1 MEDRVRGY
9 AGPRQTVLVVDDNE
23 IQRDLVR
30 DLLTPLGFDV
40 LAAATGRECLALAE
54 QHRPN
59 LVLLDIAMPEMDG
72 WQVAQGLRR
81 LARSRAAIVML
92 SANAV
97 DQSRLIET
105 ERLYD
110 DYLMKP
116 IDLRHLLKKIH
127 ALLDIEWL
135 YEPAV
140 EPLPAA
146 AASPLVVPDRDD
158 INELISLGE
167 IGHVRKIAD
176 KLTEIEN
183 RSPAYADFVAQI
195 RIIIDAFD
203 LKRYAA
209 TLEAMRGAHG

>member
-1 MEDRVRGY
+1 
-9 AGPRQTVLVVDDNE
+9 
-23 IQRDLVR
+23 
-30 DLLTPLGFDV
+30 
-40 LAAATGRECLALAE
+40 
-54 QHRPN
+54 
-59 LVLLDIAMPEMDG
+59 
-72 WQVAQGLRR
+72 
-81 LARSRAAIVML
+81 ML

-97 DQSRLIET
+97 DQSRLTET

-127 ALLDIEWL
+127 ALLDIEWI
-135 YEPAV
+135 YEPTSA
-140 EPLPAA
+140 PLPAS
-146 AASPLVVPDRDD
+146 AASPLAVPDRDD
-158 INELISLGE
+158 IDELISLGE

-183 RSPAYADFVAQI
+183 RSPAHADFVAQI

-209 TLEAMRGAHG
+209 TLEAIRGAHG